1 VARPA
6 APAAAAVIIRSMSR
20 EIRATRFARRSAPA
34 LAVAMGALVFL
45 SGCAPRCAEAF
56 GTPDPDEPLV
66 DLARVDPRIILDL
79 RYATENNFLG
89 RKLYPAA
96 RCLLRESVAHRL
108 RRVQDDLEARGLGL
122 KVFDGYRPLSVQ
134 RKMWAVMPDPT
145 YVADP
150 AKGSRHNR
158 GAAVDLTLVD
168 AAGNELPMPS
178 EFDEFTERSHRD
190 YAGGTEEERRDRR
203 TLQDAMERHGFT
215 GLDSEWW
222 HFDAPGWAH
231 YPISDQPL
239 E

>member
-1 VARPA
+1 
-6 APAAAAVIIRSMSR
+6 
-20 EIRATRFARRSAPA
+20 
-34 LAVAMGALVFL
+34 MGALVFL
-45 SGCAPRCAEAF
+45 SGCAPRRADAF
-56 GTPDPDEPLV
+56 GTPRPDEPLV
-66 DLARVDPRIILDL
+66 DLARVDPRIVLDL

-89 RKLYPAA
+89 RKLYPVA

-108 RRVQDDLEARGLGL
+108 RRVQDDLEAQGLGL

-134 RKMWAVMPDPT
+134 KKMWEVMPDPT

-178 EFDEFTERSHRD
+178 EFDEFTERAHRD
-190 YAGGTEEERRDRR
+190 YAGGTDEQRRNRR
-203 TLQDAMERHGFT
+203 ILQDAMERHGFT

-222 HFDAPGWAH
+222 HFDAPGWTS
-231 YPISDQPL
+231 YPVLDQPL